1 MQQREGLENRLE
13 AEAVYKYKEKHNT
26 KTNCF
31 FVTLKFPKLEKISK
45 AKTKSSTGDLE
56 NA

>member
-1 MQQREGLENRLE
+1 MQQREGLEDRLV
-13 AEAVYKYKEKHNT
+13 AEAVYKHKGKHNT

-45 AKTKSSTGDLE
+45 AVTIITRRK
-56 NA
+56 